1 MVFRDNFKRFIEE
14 KTGMKTSNFL
24 KELGMSYS
32 VVKSLDEEGIEALT
46 EKQLNLVEWDGHA
59 AKYDLRP
66 WTRSGEP
73 AKGITLSLEELAALH
88 EIIGAELEK
97 VKA

>member
-1 MVFRDNFKRFIEE
+1 MIIQYKIVRKI
-14 KTGMKTSNFL
+14 G
-24 KELGMSYS
+24 ELPQIGKGY
-32 VVKSLDEEGIEALT
+32 V
-46 EKQLNLVEWDGHA
+46 KQLNLVEWDGHA

-88 EIIGAELEK
+88 EIIGTELEK

>member
-1 MVFRDNFKRFIEE
+1 MIIQYNVVRKI
-14 KTGMKTSNFL
+14 G
-24 KELGMSYS
+24 ELPKVGKGY
-32 VVKSLDEEGIEALT
+32 V
-46 EKQLNLVEWDGHA
+46 KQLNLVEWDGHA

-66 WTRSGEP
+66 WSRSGEP

-88 EIIGAELEK
+88 EIIGTELEK

>member
-1 MVFRDNFKRFIEE
+1 MIIQYKIVRKI
-14 KTGMKTSNFL
+14 G
-24 KELGMSYS
+24 ELPQIGKGY
-32 VVKSLDEEGIEALT
+32 V
-46 EKQLNLVEWDGHA
+46 KQLNLVEWDGHA

-66 WTRSGEP
+66 WTRSGE
-73 AKGITLSLEELAALH
+73 LAALH